1 MSHEEYAVLVEVLR
15 RAPVTLAEQLVI
27 GTLLEKLAPKTE
39 PVTSDAPAC
48 SAQSQTG

>member
-27 GTLLEKLAPKTE
+27 GALLEKIAPKGE
-39 PVTSDAPAC
+39 QAADQQPSG
-48 SAQSQTG
+48 TGEVS